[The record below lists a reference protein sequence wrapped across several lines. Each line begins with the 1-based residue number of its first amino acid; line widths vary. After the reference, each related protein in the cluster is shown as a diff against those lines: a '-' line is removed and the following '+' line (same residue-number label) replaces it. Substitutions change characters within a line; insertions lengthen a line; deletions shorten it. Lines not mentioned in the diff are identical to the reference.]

1 MKLFTELH
9 DTEPFLISSVAASN
23 VLPYLLKTPFT
34 KNWFQPEPPPP
45 QFTPSYVWRDEIYF
59 LPLCFHG
66 NVDERRAG
74 EERGVRGGCLLQ
86 PPSQSR
92 AFEQFI
98 KLLKSIQAGGDLIN
112 LSQCLHQM
120 STGGGGGGGAQK
132 VGGGTKMWKNNQRH
146 TPIGRHEGKVAFL
159 EHLPLIFIPERR
171 NWFLM
176 RCLLSEVLLILP
188 DSHLWVLRRR
198 QTKRHTNLRLPG
210 VSQ

>member
-1 MKLFTELH
+1 MKHFHGTTWYWALF
-9 DTEPFLISSVAASN
+9 ISSVAASN

-45 QFTPSYVWRDEIYF
+45 HFTPAYVWWDEIYF

-74 EERGVRGGCLLQ
+74 EEVGGLLQ
-86 PPSQSR
+86 PP
-92 AFEQFI
+92 
-98 KLLKSIQAGGDLIN
+98 KSEPSVWTIHKTVEIN
-112 LSQCLHQM
+112 PSWGRFNKSLPVSPSDEHR
-120 STGGGGGGGAQK
+120 GRGGGGAQK

-159 EHLPLIFIPERR
+159 EHLPLIFIPERH

>member
-1 MKLFTELH
+1 M
-9 DTEPFLISSVAASN
+9 
-23 VLPYLLKTPFT
+23 
-34 KNWFQPEPPPP
+34 
-45 QFTPSYVWRDEIYF
+45 
-59 LPLCFHG
+59 CFHTFSRLLLQRIG
-66 NVDERRAG
+66 FSLNPRPLNSLQPMYG
-74 EERGVRGGCLLQ
+74 EMKSISCHFVSMEMLMRGGRGKRWGGLLQ
-86 PPSQSR
+86 PP
-92 AFEQFI
+92 
-98 KLLKSIQAGGDLIN
+98 KSEPSVWTIHKTVEIN
-112 LSQCLHQM
+112 PSWGRFNKSLPVSPSDEHR
-120 STGGGGGGGAQK
+120 GRGGGGAQK